1 MKKLNILLLITG
13 LFILQ
18 SCDKVALPEIGG
30 TKVQEMCGEWY
41 LRLLDATDSTQLVAY
56 SLATTSNTA
65 ADVAD
70 KMWLNDGGHFFGF
83 QSKMDVNISEF
94 TFKSQDIENI
104 NYSGPPV
111 AVPTAK
117 PVVKLNVEKS
127 FLSADPLKMTI
138 TGGKISKGS
147 YTAPSKAKTDY
158 FDSRITGIYE
168 KYIYFA
174 EKYTI
179 VGTDTSVVW
188 KLKSK
193 ELENDGPY
201 ILAGYR
207 RTGFLEDEH

>member
-1 MKKLNILLLITG
+1 MKKLNILILISG

-41 LRLLDATDSTQLVAY
+41 LRLLKATDSTQLVPY

-70 KMWLNDGGHFFGF
+70 KMWLNDGGHFFTF
-83 QSKMDVNISEF
+83 QSKMDVDISAL
-94 TFKSQDIENI
+94 TFKSQDIDNI
-104 NYSGPPV
+104 NYSGPPT
-111 AVPTAK
+111 APPAK
-117 PVVKLNVEKS
+117 PIVKLNVEKS
-127 FLSADPLKMTI
+127 NTSADPIKMTI

-168 KYIYFA
+168 TYTYFA

-188 KLKSK
+188 KLKTK
-193 ELENDGPY
+193 ELESDGPY